1 MKKILSIVGARPQF
15 IKEAAIQSALKEHK
29 DITEVLVHTG
39 QHYDTNM
46 SGVFFDVLSMKSPDY
61 NLGISETLH
70 GAMTGRMLIELE
82 EVMINEKPDL
92 VLLYGDTNSTT
103 AGALAARKLK
113 LQVAHVEAGLRQ
125 KKPKYIPEETNRIVT
140 DHVSDYLFCPSQ
152 IAVDN
157 LYKENIKNGV
167 YFTGDVMYDIF
178 LKMKPSFD
186 YSMINEL
193 GLAKDNYILMTLHRD
208 FNVDNKDVLTR
219 ILVEISKIAKEIP
232 VVYPLHP
239 RTRKRIQEFGLE
251 DLLSGLIITEPIDYL
266 KLMGLTENCFRAITD
281 SGGYQKET
289 YFAGKR
295 AAVLMPETGWV
306 ELINNDWNILAE
318 PNDLYGF
325 IYSKKSVQYESNIY
339 GRGNASEEILRIIK
353 EVV

>member
-15 IKEAAIQSALKEHK
+15 IKEAAIQSALKEHE

-113 LQVAHVEAGLRQ
+113 LQVAHIEAGLRQ

-193 GLAKDNYILMTLHRD
+193 GLAKDNYILMTLHR
-208 FNVDNKDVLTR
+208 
-219 ILVEISKIAKEIP
+219 IL
-232 VVYPLHP
+232 
-239 RTRKRIQEFGLE
+239 
-251 DLLSGLIITEPIDYL
+251 
-266 KLMGLTENCFRAITD
+266 M
-281 SGGYQKET
+281 
-289 YFAGKR
+289 
-295 AAVLMPETGWV
+295 
-306 ELINNDWNILAE
+306 
-318 PNDLYGF
+318 
-325 IYSKKSVQYESNIY
+325 
-339 GRGNASEEILRIIK
+339 
-353 EVV
+353 

>member
-1 MKKILSIVGARPQF
+1 MKILSIVGARPQF
-15 IKEAAIQSALKEHK
+15 VKEAAIQCALKQYEE
-29 DITEVLVHTG
+29 ITEVLVHTG
-39 QHYDTNM
+39 QHYDANM

-70 GAMTGRMLIELE
+70 GAMTGRMLIQLE
-82 EVMINEKPDL
+82 QVMIKEKPDI

-113 LQVAHVEAGLRQ
+113 LQVAHIEAGLRQ
-125 KKPKYIPEETNRIVT
+125 KKPKYIPEEANRVVT
-140 DHVSDYLFCPSQ
+140 DHMSDFLFCPSQ
-152 IAVDN
+152 VAVNN
-157 LYKENIKNGV
+157 LNKENIHEGV

-178 LKMKPSFD
+178 LKMQPSFD
-186 YSMINEL
+186 YSMIDEL
-193 GLAKDNYILMTLHRD
+193 CLDQDNYILMTLHRD
-208 FNVDNKDVLTR
+208 FNVDNKDVLTK
-219 ILVEISKIAKEIP
+219 ILIEISRIAKEIP

-251 DLLSGLIITEPIDYL
+251 DLLSDLIITEPVDYL
-266 KLMGLTENCFRAITD
+266 KLMGLTENCYKAITD

-318 PNDLYGF
+318 PNDLYDF
-325 IYSKKSVQYESNIY
+325 IYSKKSVQYQSNIY
-339 GRGNASEEILRIIK
+339 GRGNASEQILRIIK

>member
-1 MKKILSIVGARPQF
+1 MKVLSIVGARPQF
-15 IKEAAIQSALKEHK
+15 VKEAAIQNVLKQSD

-39 QHYDTNM
+39 QHYDNNM
-46 SGVFFDVLSMKSPDY
+46 SGVFFDVLSMKAPNY
-61 NLGISETLH
+61 NLGISESLH

-82 EVMINEKPDL
+82 QVLITEDPDL

-125 KKPKYIPEETNRIVT
+125 KKPKNIPEETNRIVT
-140 DHVSDYLFCPSQ
+140 DHMSDYLFCPSQ
-152 IAVDN
+152 VAVGN
-157 LYKENIKNGV
+157 LNKENIIDGV
-167 YFTGDVMYDIF
+167 FFTGDVMYDIF

-186 YSMINEL
+186 YSIIDEL
-193 GLAKDNYILMTLHRD
+193 NLTEEKYVLMTLHRD
-208 FNVDNKDVLTR
+208 FNVDNKDVLTK
-219 ILVEISKIAKEIP
+219 IMKEISRIAQEIP

-239 RTRKRIQEFGLE
+239 RTRKRIQEFGLD
-251 DLLSGLIITEPIDYL
+251 DLLSNLIITDPLNYL
-266 KLMGLTENCFRAITD
+266 KLMGLTENCFKAITD

-306 ELINNDWNILAE
+306 ELINNNWNILAE
-318 PNDLYGF
+318 PNDLYDF
-325 IYSKKSVQYESNIY
+325 VYSDKPVPYENNIY
-339 GRGNASEEILRIIK
+339 GKGNASEEILHIIR